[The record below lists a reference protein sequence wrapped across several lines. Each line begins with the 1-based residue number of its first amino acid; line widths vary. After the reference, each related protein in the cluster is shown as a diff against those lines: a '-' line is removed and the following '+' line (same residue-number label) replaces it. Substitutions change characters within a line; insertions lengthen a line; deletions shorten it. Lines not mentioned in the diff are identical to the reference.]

1 MIENILNGFASVFEF
16 GPILGIVVG
25 VIIGIVFGAIPGISA
40 IMAIAIM
47 LPITFYMDPV
57 IGICMLLAVYKAGI
71 YGGSISAILIKTP
84 GAAAS
89 FLTAQD
95 GHALTL
101 KGKAGKALD
110 TSLFASV
117 TGEALATLVLILVAA
132 PISVLSL
139 KAGPIE
145 KLFLLIFAYTVIG
158 TMAGKSIPKGLISC
172 CLGMLF
178 AMVGMSNITG
188 ATRFTFG
195 ITELMSGISF
205 TPMLLGVLVMPEVIN
220 VALRRKGQGSEVTI
234 PKSKKPA
241 DGRMSLRE
249 YLSVFPTILKSTGI
263 GTFIGALPGLGS
275 STAAFIA
282 YGEARRT
289 TKEPQKYGKGSVEG
303 IAAAESANNAVCGS
317 SLIPMLTLGIP
328 GDDVAALLMGAFL
341 IHGLTP
347 GPMIFYESTEII
359 YAIFAGFLITDVF
372 LLVIARS
379 GFKFFIKI
387 ASLPRFYIFPCVT
400 VFAVVG
406 AYAAGQD
413 MNDVLILI
421 AFTIFGFLM
430 KKVDLNP
437 ALFIIGFVLAPFLEQ
452 NLDQSLAIVGD
463 QYHLLFAPP
472 IALFFIFLSA
482 VFVLSVVRLR
492 KREASK
498 LHGGVNE

>member
-1 MIENILNGFASVFEF
+1 
-16 GPILGIVVG
+16 
-25 VIIGIVFGAIPGISA
+25 
-40 IMAIAIM
+40 
-47 LPITFYMDPV
+47 
-57 IGICMLLAVYKAGI
+57 
-71 YGGSISAILIKTP
+71 
-84 GAAAS
+84 
-89 FLTAQD
+89 
-95 GHALTL
+95 
-101 KGKAGKALD
+101 KAGKALD
-110 TSLFASV
+110 TALFASV

-220 VALRRKGQGSEVTI
+220 VALRRNGQGSEVTI
-234 PKSKKPA
+234 PKPKKPA
-241 DGRMSLRE
+241 DGRLSFRE

-347 GPMIFYESTEII
+347 GPMIFYESTDII
-359 YAIFAGFLITDVF
+359 YAIFAGFLITDIF

-421 AFTIFGFLM
+421 VFTIFGFLM

-463 QYHLLFAPP
+463 QYHLLFASP

>member
-1 MIENILNGFASVFEF
+1 MIEDILNGFASVFEF

-158 TMAGKSIPKGLISC
+158 TMGGESIPKGLPSC

-195 ITELMSGISF
+195 ITELISGIAF

-220 VALRRKGQGSEVTI
+220 VARQRSAADFTVTI
-234 PKSKKPA
+234 PKPSKPQ
-241 DGRMSLRE
+241 DGRLGLKE
-249 YLSVFPTILKSTGI
+249 YLALFPTILKSTGI

-282 YGEARRT
+282 YGEAQRT
-289 TKEPQKYGKGSVEG
+289 TKKPEEYGKGSVEG

-317 SLIPMLTLGIP
+317 SMIPMLTLGIP

-347 GPMIFYESTEII
+347 GPMIFHEHTDII
-359 YAIFAGFLITDVF
+359 YPIFAGFLITDLF
-372 LLVIARS
+372 LLGIARS
-379 GFKFFIKI
+379 GFKLFIRI
-387 ASLPRFYIFPCVT
+387 ASLPRYFIFPCVT
-400 VFAVVG
+400 VFAFVG
-406 AYAAGQD
+406 AYATGQNL
-413 MNDVLILI
+413 NDILILI
-421 AFTIFGFLM
+421 VFTIFGYLM
-430 KKVDLNP
+430 KLVGLNP
-437 ALFIIGFVLAPFLEQ
+437 ALFIVGFILTPFLEQ
-452 NLDQSLAIVGD
+452 NLDQSLTIVGD
-463 QYHLLFAPP
+463 EYYRLFTSP
-472 IALFFIFLSA
+472 IALAFIALSIFFVI
-482 VFVLSVVRLR
+482 SVVRFR
-492 KREASK
+492 KKQGAN
-498 LHGGVNE
+498 L